1 MYSKEN
7 PLKLKV
13 INCKNY
19 IYIENEDYYGITD
32 LTRYLFDGEVP
43 EKTNKDRWFKLS
55 DIPKTVFAK
64 QEDKRINIRYELKA
78 GYTATELMPQII
90 TQEMEDTGEYEEVLG
105 LYNYKYDTIPGE
117 YEPIEFEIKEIYSRE
132 NFEFVPNKYNAKT
145 DLLTQIEYP
154 EEAYQ
159 DKPCKLDCDE
169 MLQIIR
175 NYVKANIDINVAT
188 ITSDYDFHFEV
199 KKRIPLADPYNILV
213 DKNNSLFNKRRKPKW
228 VNKMISEKSATIIH
242 FKNSSTYTN
251 YGEDCVVAPSIVGE
265 NYQDLQNKVE
275 KYLTDL
281 MSQINKKYCEC
292 PTCKGWGV
300 VEGE

>member
-19 IYIENEDYYGITD
+19 IYIANENYYGIKD

-43 EKTNKDRWFKLS
+43 EKTNKDEWFKLP

-90 TQEMEDTGEYEEVLG
+90 TQEMKDTGEYEEVIG
-105 LYNYKYDTIPGE
+105 LYSYKYDTISGE
-117 YEPIEFEIKEIYSRE
+117 YEPIEFEIKEIYARE
-132 NFEFVPNKYNAKT
+132 DFEFVPNKYNAKT

-159 DKPCKLDCDE
+159 DNPCKLDCDE

-242 FKNSSTYTN
+242 FKNSSTSTD
-251 YGEDCVVAPSIVGE
+251 YGRNCIVAPSIIGE
-265 NYQDLQNKVE
+265 NYQDLQNKIE
-275 KYLTDL
+275 KYLSEL
-281 MSQINKKYCEC
+281 MAQINKKYCEC
-292 PTCKGWGV
+292 PACKGWGI

>member
-7 PLKLKV
+7 LLKLKV

-19 IYIENEDYYGITD
+19 IYIADEDYYGVTD

-43 EKTNKDRWFKLS
+43 EKTNKDRWFKLNS
-55 DIPKTVFAK
+55 IPKVVAAK
-64 QEDKRINIRYELKA
+64 QEDKRINVRYELKA

-90 TQEMEDTGEYEEVLG
+90 TQEMEQSEEYDEVIG

-169 MLQIIR
+169 MLKIIR
-175 NYVKANIDINVAT
+175 NYVKANIDTNVAD

-199 KKRIPLADPYNILV
+199 KKKIALADPYNILI
-213 DKNNSLFNKRRKPKW
+213 DTNNNLFSKRKRKPKW
-228 VNKMISEKSATIIH
+228 VNRMISHKTETIID
-242 FKNSSTYTN
+242 FKNSTSTDF
-251 YGEDCVVAPSIVGE
+251 GKDCVKAPSIIGE

-275 KYLTDL
+275 KFLTEL

-292 PTCKGWGV
+292 PTCKGWGI